1 MKALFDDRKLV
12 GVQAGRGRTQS
23 ELLPAPRQA
32 FPEDAIPVRVPETP
46 SRLTCVE
53 SILVPTDFSPW
64 ADRALAFALG
74 LGNQWK
80 ATLTVLHVIDVNCQA
95 APGELGNAEQLME
108 RIWANAIAQMERV
121 RHRLSSLPGSQTLL
135 LEGLPWEQT
144 VELSQNVD
152 LCVLG
157 QKPAKPGFKPFS
169 KGTVQRI
176 LQNARCP
183 LLLVRE

>member
-1 MKALFDDRKLV
+1 MKALFEDHTLV
-12 GVQAGRGRTQS
+12 GVHARRGHIQS
-23 ELLPAPRQA
+23 ELMPAPRQA
-32 FPEDAIPVRVPETP
+32 FPESAIPVRVPEMP
-46 SRLTCVE
+46 SRPTRIG

-74 LGNQWK
+74 LGNQWR
-80 ATLTVLHVIDVNCQA
+80 ATLTVLHVIDVNCQP

-108 RIWANAIAQMERV
+108 RFWANSIAQMERV
-121 RHRLSSLPGSQTLL
+121 RHQLSGLPGSRTLL

-157 QKPAKPGFKPFS
+157 QKPAKRGFQPFS